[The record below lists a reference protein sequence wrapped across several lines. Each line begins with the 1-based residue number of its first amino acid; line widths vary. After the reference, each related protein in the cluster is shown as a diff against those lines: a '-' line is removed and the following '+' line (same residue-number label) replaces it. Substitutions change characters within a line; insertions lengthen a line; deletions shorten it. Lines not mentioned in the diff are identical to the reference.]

1 MRLGRRQL
9 LMLNWLARSATTGEN
24 FDTPWGPVEDNR
36 VRQSLLNRGLLTK
49 VSEATPVGTVEAY
62 VLTAAGLSIGVK
74 ALEQT
79 LFGNE
84 ET

>member
-9 LMLNWLARSATTGEN
+9 LMLNWLARSAATGES

-49 VSEATPVGTVEAY
+49 VSEATPVGTVEAF
-62 VLTAAGLSIGVK
+62 VLTAAGLSIGLPVW
-74 ALEQT
+74 AS
-79 LFGNE
+79 GVWGYRH
-84 ET
+84 